1 MGKVLAKFTNGCA
14 GAIAR
19 SLDDVVVALANKSN
33 AALAFGVPV
42 ARSTGKDGVVPFDPT
57 AHTAADFIGVTVR
70 IPSKTPDTYGASDGS
85 YAPHDLVDVL
95 VRGHIVVKCVGSGI
109 GLGDPVSIF
118 KTTGGFGVGTGD
130 NYIPL
135 DNVRISAAPD
145 SNYITEILL
154 TTRNLV

>member
-19 SLDDVVVALANKSN
+19 SLDDVVVALANRSDT
-33 AALAFGVPV
+33 ALAFGVPV
-42 ARSTGKDGVVPFDPT
+42 ARSTGKDG
-57 AHTAADFIGVTVR
+57 G
-70 IPSKTPDTYGASDGS
+70 IPSKTPDTYGASEGS

-95 VRGHIVVKCVGSGI
+95 VRGHIVVKCVGSGV

-145 SNYITEILL
+145 SNYMTEILL